1 MKLLTL
7 FDAVQH
13 FSLFFILAVASQSE
27 QELFNDF
34 NQEAENESHERR
46 QLLGFLMDCLHV
58 ARREKKNPKKQGNL
72 FGLLSFAY

>member
-58 ARREKKNPKKQGNL
+58 ARREKKKTLKNKEIYL
-72 FGLLSFAY
+72 AC